1 MPNTVDEVT
10 GTAVRAAR
18 DVRVVINRL
27 RRRLRETQDAR
38 ELTASQTSLLS
49 RLDRDGPASTSEL
62 AAAERVRPQSVA
74 ASLAVLEERALVERR
89 RDPDDGRR
97 QEISLTGAARDLLDS
112 TRAAREEWLARALH
126 HHLTEPERRTVIE
139 AMTLLDRIA
148 TR

>member
-1 MPNTVDEVT
+1 MPNTLDDVT

-18 DVRVVINRL
+18 DVRVVISRL
-27 RRRLRETQDAR
+27 RRRLRDTRDAR
-38 ELTASQTSLLS
+38 ELTASQISLLS
-49 RLDRDGPASTSEL
+49 RLDRDGPASASEL

-74 ASLAVLEERALVERR
+74 ASLAVLEERALVERH

-112 TRAAREEWLARALH
+112 TRAAGEQWLARALQ
-126 HHLTEPERRTVIE
+126 HHLTETERRTVIE

>member
-1 MPNTVDEVT
+1 MPETLDEPT
-10 GTAVRAAR
+10 GTAARAAR
-18 DVRVVINRL
+18 EVRVGINRL

-49 RLDRDGPASTSEL
+49 RLDRDGPASASEL

-74 ASLAVLEERALVERR
+74 ASLAVLEERALVERQ
-89 RDPDDGRR
+89 RDPEDGRR
-97 QEISLTGAARDLLDS
+97 QEVSLTADGRALLDS
-112 TRAAREEWLARALH
+112 TRAAGEEWLARALSD
-126 HHLTEPERRTVIE
+126 HLTEPERRTVIE